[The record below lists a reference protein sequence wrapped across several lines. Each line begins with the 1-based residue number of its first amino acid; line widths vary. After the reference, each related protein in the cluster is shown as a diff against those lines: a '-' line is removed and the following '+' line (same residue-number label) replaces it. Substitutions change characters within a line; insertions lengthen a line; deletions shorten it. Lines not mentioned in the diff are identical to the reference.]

1 MMRRLPGLPSLR
13 VFEAAARHLSFTR
26 AADEL
31 GVTPAAVSNQIR
43 QLEEQLGRRLL
54 NRTSRTMSLT
64 PDGEVLRDGVAQAL
78 DSVARAIRQ
87 ITTHQRPRLAITT
100 SAAFAAKWLVPR
112 LATFHQLH
120 PDVDV
125 SVDVS
130 DRPLDFDA
138 PDDAGAMVAIRF
150 GAVDQP
156 GYARDRLIDEYLFP
170 VCSPKLLE
178 GPHPLRQPRDL
189 RYHTLIHLDWRSRG
203 ETWPD
208 WPMWLSEA
216 GATEVDFTRGMHLTQ
231 TDLVIQAALS
241 GQGVALGNTSLVD
254 DDLRSGRLVKPFA
267 LALKAPAMF
276 AYSLVVPNRM
286 LKRPIVTA
294 FRKWM
299 LEEAWASGAD

>member
-1 MMRRLPGLPSLR
+1 MRRLPGLPGLR

-26 AADEL
+26 ASDEL
-31 GVTPAAVSNQIR
+31 GVTPAAVSNQIK
-43 QLEEQLGRRLL
+43 QLEEQLGRRLFT
-54 NRTSRTMSLT
+54 RTSRTMALT
-64 PDGEVLRDGVAQAL
+64 PAGEILRDGVAQAL
-78 DSVARAIRQ
+78 DTIARSVRQ
-87 ITTHQRPRLAITT
+87 ITVHHRPRLAITT

-112 LATFHQLH
+112 LARFHQLH

-125 SVDVS
+125 TVDVS
-130 DRPLDFDA
+130 DRAIDLDA
-138 PDDAGAMVAIRF
+138 PDDTAPMVAIRF

-156 GYARDRLIDEYLFP
+156 GITRDRLIDEFLFP
-170 VCSPKLLE
+170 VCSPKLME

-203 ETWPD
+203 DTWPD
-208 WPMWLSEA
+208 WPMWLAEA
-216 GATEVDFTRGMHLTQ
+216 GATEVDFTRGMHLSQ

-286 LKRPIVTA
+286 LKSPLVTA

>member
-1 MMRRLPGLPSLR
+1 MRRLPGLPGLR

-43 QLEEQLGRRLL
+43 LLEDQLGKKLFQ
-54 NRTSRTMSLT
+54 RTSRTMALT
-64 PDGEVLRDGVAQAL
+64 PSGETLLDGVSQAL
-78 DSVARAIRQ
+78 DIIARSVRQ
-87 ITTHQRPRLAITT
+87 ITVQQRPRLSIIT

-125 SVDVS
+125 TVDVS
-130 DRPLDFDA
+130 DRPIDLEFSGES
-138 PDDAGAMVAIRF
+138 GAAVAVRF
-150 GAVDQP
+150 GASDAP
-156 GYARDRLIDEYLFP
+156 GVTRDRLFDEILFP
-170 VCSPKLLE
+170 VCSPRLME

-189 RYHTLIHLDWRSRG
+189 RHHTLIHLDWRARG
-203 ETWPD
+203 DTWPD
-208 WPMWLSEA
+208 WQMWLTEA
-216 GATEVDFTRGMHLTQ
+216 GATEVDATRGLHLTQ

-254 DDLRSGRLVKPFA
+254 DDVRSGRLVKPFA
-267 LALKAPAMF
+267 LSLKAPAVF

-286 LKRPIVTA
+286 LKLPIVTA
-294 FRKWM
+294 FRQWM
-299 LEEAWASGAD
+299 LEEAWAAAAD